1 MFNEA
6 DSLISKRINLV
17 SSADSI
23 SNTMQNILL
32 EELEKFNGIFFATTN
47 MIGNIDEAFDRRFLF
62 KLKLD
67 LPNKESRMMII
78 KDKMHFLSSGEI
90 EKLVEYYPLSGG
102 EIDNVSKKI
111 EIENLLNGCFPSF
124 EETEKLF
131 RAELAFRNKSKGKIG
146 Y

>member
-1 MFNEA
+1 
-6 DSLISKRINLV
+6 
-17 SSADSI
+17 
-23 SNTMQNILL
+23 
-32 EELEKFNGIFFATTN
+32 
-47 MIGNIDEAFDRRFLF
+47 
-62 KLKLD
+62 
-67 LPNKESRMMII
+67 MMII